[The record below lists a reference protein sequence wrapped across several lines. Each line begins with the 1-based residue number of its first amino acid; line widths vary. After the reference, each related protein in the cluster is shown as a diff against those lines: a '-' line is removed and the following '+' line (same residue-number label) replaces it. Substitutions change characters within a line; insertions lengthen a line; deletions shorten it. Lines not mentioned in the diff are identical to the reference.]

1 MTTHITAVYEGG
13 MLRLSAPLPL
23 EEGAQVE
30 VIVIESRRDGDA
42 VRTGEILA
50 AIAALPTTG
59 GDIDPRDMYPLLH
72 RALRDEGWDDPRMD
86 EYNRYG

>member
-13 MLRLSAPLPL
+13 LLRPKAPLPL
-23 EEGAQVE
+23 EEGTQVE
-30 VIVIESRRDGDA
+30 IIVLGPPQEGAAQAAD
-42 VRTGEILA
+42 ILA

-59 GDIDPRDMYPLLH
+59 GDIDPRELYPLLH

>member
-1 MTTHITAVYEGG
+1 MATHVTAVYEGG
-13 MLRLSAPLPL
+13 LLRPTMPLPL

-30 VIVIESRRDGDA
+30 VIVIGPPREGDA
-42 VRTGEILA
+42 AQAAEILA

-59 GDIDPRDMYPLLH
+59 GDIDPHDMYPLLH